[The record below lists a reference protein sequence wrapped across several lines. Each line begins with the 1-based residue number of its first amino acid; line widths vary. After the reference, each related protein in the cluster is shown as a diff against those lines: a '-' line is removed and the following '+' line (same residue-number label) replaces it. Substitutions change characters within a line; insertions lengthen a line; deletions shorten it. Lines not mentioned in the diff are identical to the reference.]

1 MYHVHSRAS
10 TPFRQK
16 KTAPQVG
23 GGSAYTLMETRLAAE
38 FLQRL
43 SGANIDCSQSAGILG
58 IRLGIKSH
66 LLTLVER
73 LETVGNNCGK
83 MHKNIPAA
91 VIVGNKAE
99 ALSALNHFTVP
110 LNIEGTS

>member
-16 KTAPQVG
+16 KTAPKVG

-73 LETVGNNCGK
+73 LETVGNNRLK
-83 MHKNIPAA
+83 IHKNIPSSF
-91 VIVGNKAE
+91 IFLNK
-99 ALSALNHFTVP
+99 S
-110 LNIEGTS
+110 